1 MGLIDMT
8 VRIVLAAVLGAFVG
22 LERQIHG
29 RPAGLRT
36 HILVSVG
43 SGLFMVVSILVADS
57 YRHMGPVDPSRIAAG
72 VVTGIGFLGAG
83 AIIRSGNSIT
93 GLTTAA
99 SIWSVSA
106 IGLASGAGLYAPA
119 AITTAVVVIVLIF
132 SRLQDRID
140 RKKCDKINNEG
151 TELNKEVDR

>member
-8 VRIVLAAVLGAFVG
+8 VRIVLAAVLGALVG

-29 RPAGLRT
+29 RAAGLRT

-43 SGLFMVVSILVADS
+43 SSLFMVVSILVS
-57 YRHMGPVDPSRIAAG
+57 ETYGHMGTVDPARIAAG

-99 SIWSVSA
+99 SVWTISA
-106 IGLASGAGLYAPA
+106 IGLTSGAGFYAPA
-119 AITTAVVVIVLIF
+119 VITTLVVVVVLIL
-132 SRLQDRID
+132 SRLEERMEI
-140 RKKCDKINNEG
+140 KKCDKINS
-151 TELNKEVDR
+151 